1 MPIFRLL
8 LIILFLLISTF
19 ASQQN
24 FNNSKQTK
32 RQLKILVYSPTLS
45 WSHAQFLGKIAD
57 TLVDAGH
64 EVDVGYIV
72 DPCLLIDNPAYDLLI
87 ERGKTIKERKLLQ
100 KLEKEHFDVGIG
112 ENYDHCAAAI
122 FHKIGVRVQ
131 VTAYAVQLLHWIARK
146 YDIPTFA
153 SYVPNN
159 FAPTLRLE
167 SFSNRLINFYNEFY
181 EWIWMHDHFK
191 RLQDP
196 IIRAEFGEDFP
207 DLNELLKKSS
217 LVFVNTNPFIDFPRP
232 ISNKIVYIGGLVQ
245 ESAPPDSKIL
255 DKVAKE
261 GAILFSFG
269 SITDT
274 TKISNYMR
282 NSILN
287 AFKRFPNVHFIWKLD
302 KETIKNQSE
311 LFKSFT
317 NVHAFEWIRQTAI
330 LAHPNLRAFISHC
343 GQNSLTESVIAG
355 VPVIGLPLFA
365 DQFYNADVAQ
375 KLGFGLQID
384 VNDLNGPNSE
394 SILAETIEKV
404 ERLVKWVEF
413 AAEFSDLSELDL
425 PGAKEMNWVVYYSID
440 HGTKFQII
448 VKDVT

>member
-64 EVDVGYIV
+64 EVHFLKFVMDSDLKLKNETSRVNPEYKYIV
-72 DPCLLIDNPAYDLLI
+72 EPSPENAELLDVKKNSLVTDSFANKRPFLTLFGHQNDPIGPIFVTACK
-87 ERGKTIKERKLLQ
+87 ETIKERKLLQ

-245 ESAPPDSKIL
+245 DSASPDSKIL
-255 DKVAKE
+255 DKRTKNILNEAKE

-311 LFKSFT
+311 LLKSFT

-330 LAHPNLRAFISHC
+330 L
-343 GQNSLTESVIAG
+343 G
-355 VPVIGLPLFA
+355 
-365 DQFYNADVAQ
+365 
-375 KLGFGLQID
+375 
-384 VNDLNGPNSE
+384 
-394 SILAETIEKV
+394 
-404 ERLVKWVEF
+404 
-413 AAEFSDLSELDL
+413 
-425 PGAKEMNWVVYYSID
+425 
-440 HGTKFQII
+440 
-448 VKDVT
+448 